1 MRIKRGLQKEGLAP
15 RGKLHLLNEAARYN
29 LDQDLG
35 NETGSNYEYDLDD
48 AMRDRLLAHTRQDA
62 SLAVMLANEVM
73 VNSRASKI
81 LGWISVFMLG
91 LLL

>member
-1 MRIKRGLQKEGLAP
+1 
-15 RGKLHLLNEAARYN
+15 
-29 LDQDLG
+29 
-35 NETGSNYEYDLDD
+35 
-48 AMRDRLLAHTRQDA
+48 MRDRLLAHTRQDA